1 MSSSKPAITK
11 CTNEADLQA
20 LYHPQGATILHHQAV
35 AAGIELT
42 YYRHPP
48 TELPDSVCQ
57 QHLILVHT
65 DVPPQMQVEQ
75 VTEGHYQ
82 TAEIRNGD
90 VIILPAQIVHR
101 ARWSHEH
108 CYLALSVEPIAF
120 ERSLGDTLRG
130 HSVKLLPQFS
140 LPDTLLYSL
149 SMALKTE
156 LETSGFGGQLYVDS
170 LLTTFSAHLLR
181 HYCRQNPFS
190 TAASGGLPNY
200 KLRQVLEYIHAHSHQ
215 NLTLVELAAIA
226 QVSPNYFATQFKQ
239 ATGYAP
245 HQYVIRQRIERGKAL
260 LINSRDG
267 IADIA
272 YQVGFA
278 HQSHFTRH
286 FKRLVGVTPK
296 QFLKNQ

>member
-1 MSSSKPAITK
+1 MSSSKPTIIK
-11 CTNEADLQA
+11 CANEADLQA
-20 LYHPQGATILHHQAV
+20 LYHPQGATILHRQAM
-35 AAGIELT
+35 AAGIELA

-65 DVPPQMQVEQ
+65 EVPPQTQVEQ

-90 VIILPAQIVHR
+90 VIILPAQSVHR
-101 ARWSHEH
+101 ARWNHEH
-108 CYLALSVEPIAF
+108 YYLALSVEPMAF
-120 ERSLGDTLRG
+120 ERRLGDTLVG
-130 HSVKLLPQFS
+130 HSVELLPQFS
-140 LPDTLLYSL
+140 LADTLLYSL
-149 SMALKTE
+149 SMALKSE

-170 LLTTFSAHLLR
+170 LLTTLSAHLLR
-181 HYCRQNPFS
+181 HYCRQDSFP
-190 TAASGGLPNY
+190 TVASGGLPNY
-200 KLRQVLEYIHAHSHQ
+200 ILQQVLEYIHAHLHQ
-215 NLTLVELAAIA
+215 DLALVELAAVA
-226 QVSPNYFATQFKQ
+226 QVSLNYFATQFKH
-239 ATGYAP
+239 ATGYTP
-245 HQYVIRQRIERGKAL
+245 HQYVIRQRIEHGKTL
-260 LINSRDG
+260 LLNSRDG